1 MPNPLVVFAAG
12 LFALDALTS
21 TPRRRRPLPRVSK
34 PKKHTPKKR
43 ASEKKTEPD
52 WHHFERTTCDALGAI
67 HVGGPGR
74 SDCVGPGFS
83 AEVKHHKRRVGTQ
96 VVEKAHERGDAVVV
110 SSSGFTSP
118 AVRRAAELGVLLQHR
133 FPRVSGR

>member
-1 MPNPLVVFAAG
+1 MPHPLVVLAG
-12 LFALDALTS
+12 LLAFDALAS
-21 TPRRRRPLPRVSK
+21 MPRRRPSYPRVSM
-34 PKKHTPKKR
+34 PKKR
-43 ASEKKTEPD
+43 ASKKQGEPD
-52 WHHFERTTCDALGAI
+52 WHHFERTTCDALGER

-74 SDCVGPGFS
+74 EDCEGGRFLT
-83 AEVKHHKRRVGTQ
+83 EVKHHTRPVGSA
-96 VVEKAHERGDAVVV
+96 VVERIYDRSITVGKRGRVV